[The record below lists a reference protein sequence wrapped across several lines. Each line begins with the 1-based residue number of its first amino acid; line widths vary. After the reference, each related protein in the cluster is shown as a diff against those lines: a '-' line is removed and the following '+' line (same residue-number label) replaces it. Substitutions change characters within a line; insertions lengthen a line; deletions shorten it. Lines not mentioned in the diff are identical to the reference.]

1 MFFGNNQKMDWGC
14 RINVIK
20 SEDFFVLIDLLGRYF
35 PGNNLA
41 KNAAG
46 VMARMIH
53 GHGSYPK
60 TSPKQGAL
68 GYLGLIKAYG
78 PLSLPNPKPPP
89 DA

>member
-1 MFFGNNQKMDWGC
+1 MDWGC

-20 SEDFFVLIDLLGRYF
+20 SEDFFVLKDLLARYF

-41 KNAAG
+41 KNAVG
-46 VMARMIH
+46 VMAGMIH